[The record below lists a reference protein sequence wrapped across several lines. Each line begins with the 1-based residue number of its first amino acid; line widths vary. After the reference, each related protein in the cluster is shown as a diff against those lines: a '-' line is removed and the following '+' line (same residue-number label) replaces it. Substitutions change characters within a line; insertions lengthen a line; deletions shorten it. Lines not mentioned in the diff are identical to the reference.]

1 MGQTLKLG
9 VCLLAITALT
19 ATAAD
24 ARRASSVSSRCA
36 NPAEVSAIQTAS
48 VQQELMVAALTC
60 NQIENFN
67 AFQTGFGPELRASDA
82 TLMRLF
88 VRLYGGSKG
97 QAEYHSFKTRLAND
111 SEMRS
116 IHGNQQFCAVTTQVF
131 AAALSANKP
140 SLTDFVAGVQVDEA
154 SPVNSCQIQVAVGLQ
169 GMQVAPNVMPIPK
182 PVEFQEVNAVAT
194 LPTPPQQQG
203 GVKVGTLTCD
213 VSSGMGFIF
222 GSQKG
227 MECTYASTGTQEHY
241 SGTFSKYGVDIGFA
255 SKSVLVWTVVAPTS
269 SVGNGALQGDYAGA
283 TAGATVGVGLGANV
297 LIGGLDKSIALQ
309 PVSVSGSAGGVNVSA
324 GLGVITLKYEPQT

>member
-9 VCLLAITALT
+9 VCLLAITAL
-19 ATAAD
+19 AGTAAE
-24 ARRASSVSSRCA
+24 ARHSGNRVSGNCA
-36 NPAEVSAIQTAS
+36 NSAEVSAIQTAS

-67 AFQTGFGPELRASDA
+67 AFQTGFGPELRTSDA
-82 TLMRLF
+82 TLMRMF

-97 QAEYHSFKTRLAND
+97 QAEYHAFKTRLAND

-116 IHGNQQFCAVTTQVF
+116 IKANQQFCAATTQVF
-131 AAALSANKP
+131 AAALAANRP
-140 SLTDFVAGVQVDEA
+140 TLSDFVAGVPVEGDA
-154 SPVNSCQIQVAVGLQ
+154 SPVSSCQIQVAVGLQ
-169 GMQVAPNVMPIPK
+169 GLQVAPSVLPIPK

-194 LPTPPQQQG
+194 VPAQPQQI

-222 GSQKG
+222 GSSKG
-227 MECTYASTGTQEHY
+227 MECTYASTGSQEHY

-269 SVGNGALQGDYAGA
+269 SVGSGALQGDYAGA
-283 TAGATVGVGLGANV
+283 TIGVGLGANV

-309 PVSVSGSAGGVNVSA
+309 PVSVSGNTGINVSA